1 MDPAPQSLRL
11 VYILGTNFCG
21 STLLSLVLGSH
32 PKVESLGQ
40 MFELPTYQQENS
52 PCQCGEPFRTCPFW
66 SRVLLRTGRVDSEGR
81 LLTPLPS
88 EVRYGGLFFRLTK
101 MVRSAAPRDVKAY
114 REFNQSLLAAIHEM
128 TGRRV
133 FVDSSKM
140 PSRLSWLI
148 RSEAVSAGDL
158 RVIHLI
164 RDGRGVVSGYKR
176 RGRSV
181 IRGTLAWWR
190 RHRSISR
197 LVERHVGDRLLRLH
211 YEDLA
216 RNPEATAREV
226 CQFIGVDFDPAMLE
240 FRSRAQHQLGGNPIR
255 FETSQDIRL
264 DERWRRELTPWEKA
278 LFNRIAGRMQR
289 RLGYSTE

>member
-1 MDPAPQSLRL
+1 VDTAPQSLKL
-11 VYILGTNFCG
+11 VYVLGTNFCG
-21 STLLSLVLGSH
+21 STLLSLIMGSH

-40 MFELPTYQQENS
+40 MFELPMYQKENS
-52 PCQCGEPFRTCPFW
+52 PCQCGEVFRTCPFW
-66 SRVLLRTGRVDSEGR
+66 GRVLLRTGYVDAEGHSVA
-81 LLTPLPS
+81 PMPS
-88 EVRYGGLFFRLTK
+88 EVRYGDWLFRLTK
-101 MVRSAAPRDVKAY
+101 MVRSAAPPDVKAY

-133 FVDSSKM
+133 FMDSSKM
-140 PSRLSWLI
+140 PCRLEWLL
-148 RSEAVSAGDL
+148 RSEAVSVGDL

-176 RGRSV
+176 RGQSV

-190 RHRSISR
+190 RHREIGR
-197 LVERHVGDRLLRLH
+197 FARRFAGGPILRLH

-226 CQFIGVDFDPAMLE
+226 CQFVGIGFDPAMLA
-240 FRSRAQHQLGGNPIR
+240 FRSRVQHQLGGNPIR

-264 DERWRRELTPWEKA
+264 DERWRRELTSRD
-278 LFNRIAGRMQR
+278 LRVFRLLAGRTQEA
-289 RLGYSTE
+289 LGYPC